1 MVFASRISVC
11 RVPPFFVV
19 SYIKEPFHKDSRTC
33 GVLVYS
39 KKLFLYVPNIHPQVI
54 TWCFPRRLPMGSGR
68 QKEGGNLGEAIW
80 GRQSVGGNLWEAICG
95 RQFVGSDLWE
105 QWRYLGGI
113 WEASGGQ
120 IALLLTGCRLG
131 DTYPQKPKVKSTF
144 SINMYQIPVPV

>member
-1 MVFASRISVC
+1 
-11 RVPPFFVV
+11 
-19 SYIKEPFHKDSRTC
+19 
-33 GVLVYS
+33 
-39 KKLFLYVPNIHPQVI
+39 
-54 TWCFPRRLPMGSGR
+54 MGSGR

-113 WEASGGQ
+113 WEASGAQ

-131 DTYPQKPKVKSTF
+131 DTYPQKPKVKSTC
-144 SINMYQIPVPV
+144 SIKMYEILVPV